1 MMATATE
8 RFRLRTTG
16 IHHATLRSSD
26 LARARIFYVER
37 LGFTLLKDGPDHFT
51 FVAGE
56 SPIRVLGPSEREGAD
71 ETRDLGRRGAGVDR
85 IALACA
91 SAAELR
97 RTAAALMAAGI
108 EHSVVLVDAELGK
121 EYMTFDDPDGIG
133 WELYV
138 V

>member
-1 MMATATE
+1 MGTATE
-8 RFRLRTTG
+8 RFRVRTTG

-51 FVAGE
+51 FAAGE
-56 SPIRVLGPSEREGAD
+56 SPIRVLGPSERAGAD
-71 ETRDLGRRGAGVDR
+71 ESQYPGRRSAGVDR

-91 SAAELR
+91 SATELR
-97 RTAAALMAAGI
+97 RAAEALMAAGI
-108 EHSVVLVDAELGK
+108 EHSAVLVDAELGK
-121 EYMTFDDPDGIG
+121 EYVAFDDPDGIG